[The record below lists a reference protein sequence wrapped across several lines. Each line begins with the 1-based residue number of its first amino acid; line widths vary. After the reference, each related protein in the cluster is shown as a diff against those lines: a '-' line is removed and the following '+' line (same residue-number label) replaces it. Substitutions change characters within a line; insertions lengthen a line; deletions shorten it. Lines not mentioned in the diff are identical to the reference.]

1 MELEKDQLGMC
12 LMLMHLC
19 SIFMKCPP
27 IRELCMLL
35 GACTWTNFKANEV
48 EETNVRQAPEKR

>member
-35 GACTWTNFKANEV
+35 GACT
-48 EETNVRQAPEKR
+48 